1 MYNVWGRWR
10 VWKRETRRET
20 KGRSICKH
28 KERHVCQMEGDMIFM
43 SHVFGET
50 TACPCLMPCIFP
62 PCLLTVLC
70 LLTCCYFFSPFC
82 LSVCVCESATIAAF
96 QYMSTYHRWISQ
108 SSSSSVWFLH
118 FLPVWRIYF
127 PLRGRRKKKNKKAF
141 TLVLSAKMT
150 SKMWTETLQ
159 IWYCWRTFFFSFTF
173 LVRLEGGNWRGAENC
188 FSVTVRFW

>member
-82 LSVCVCESATIAAF
+82 LPPL
-96 QYMSTYHRWISQ
+96 
-108 SSSSSVWFLH
+108 LH
-118 FLPVWRIYF
+118 FSTCLLITDGFHNHHHHQYDSSIFF
-127 PLRGRRKKKNKKAF
+127 PFEGSIFLSGEGEKKNKKAF

-159 IWYCWRTFFFSFTF
+159 IWYCWRTFFFFHS
-173 LVRLEGGNWRGAENC
+173 L
-188 FSVTVRFW
+188 FW

>member
-127 PLRGRRKKKNKKAF
+127 PLRGRRKKKTRKHLPSSCQPRWPQKCEQKHF
-141 TLVLSAKMT
+141 KSDIVG
-150 SKMWTETLQ
+150 EH
-159 IWYCWRTFFFSFTF
+159 FFFFIHF
-173 LVRLEGGNWRGAENC
+173 FGKARRW
-188 FSVTVRFW
+188 